1 MNEFLLFATPAIT
14 FMLTVVAL
22 VFLIDGLIDI
32 LTDAIYIAWR
42 FYRRLVFKQEHRP
55 LSENLL
61 GPEKEQ
67 LAAILVPAWQEDAV
81 IGQML
86 DNTVATLKYN
96 NYVIFVGTY
105 PNDQKTIDAVSE
117 ASARHPGKVALV
129 ILDHDGPT
137 TKADCLNG
145 ILRYLHEVESRSG
158 YRFEFLVLDDAEDL
172 VPAYELK
179 VMNHLI
185 PRKDIVQIAVFPV
198 KAKWWEF
205 TAGHYMDEFAV
216 LHLKDMRTREWMT
229 GIVPSAGVG
238 TAFSRRVIDLACALR
253 GEAPFDREALT
264 EDYELPLSLASH
276 NVKEVFVNSGVKPDR
291 RGAHLRKHSP
301 AFIYAN
307 QVQAVRSVFP
317 RTFTSAVRQKS
328 RWVLG
333 IGLQGW
339 EHLGWRG
346 SLWHRFML
354 FRDRRALIGNLANVL
369 GYVLVLF
376 TLALWGCLYAAF
388 GVASFPNV
396 VPEHSLLWYL
406 IMANFFIMCF
416 QLISRAVA
424 TYKIYG
430 FMHAILSVPRAVWG
444 NLINFEAT
452 VRALRIYF
460 TAKRQGVTDI
470 PWDKTSHEFPS

>member
-1 MNEFLLFATPAIT
+1 MNEFITIATPAIT
-14 FMLTVVAL
+14 AMLTVVAII
-22 VFLIDGLIDI
+22 FLIDGLVDI
-32 LTDAIYIAWR
+32 LTDTIYVAWR

-61 GPEKEQ
+61 DPETEQ
-67 LAAILVPAWQEDAV
+67 LAAILVPAWQEDSV

-86 DNTVATLKYN
+86 DNTIKTLKYN
-96 NYVIFVGTY
+96 NYVVFVGVY
-105 PNDQKTIDAVSE
+105 PNDAKTIEAVRE
-117 ASARHPGKVALV
+117 ATARHPGKIAPV
-129 ILDHDGPT
+129 ILDHGGPT

-145 ILRYLHEVESRSG
+145 ILKYLHEFERRLG
-158 YRFEFLVLDDAEDL
+158 HRFEFLVLDDAEDL

-205 TAGHYMDEFAV
+205 TAGHYMDEFAI

-238 TAFSRRVIDLACALR
+238 TGFSRRVIDLACALR
-253 GEAPFDREALT
+253 GDAPFDKNALT
-264 EDYELPLSLASH
+264 EDYELPLSLANH
-276 NVKEVFVNSGVKPDR
+276 NVREIFVNSGVKPDR
-291 RGAHLRKHSP
+291 RNAGLPKHSS
-301 AFIYAN
+301 AFLYAN

-317 RTFTSAVRQKS
+317 RSFSAAVRQKS

-339 EHLGWRG
+339 EHLGWKG

-354 FRDRRALIGNLANVL
+354 FRDRRVLIGNLANVL

-376 TLALWGCLYAAF
+376 TLSLWGCCYAAF
-388 GVASFPNV
+388 GVATFPNV
-396 VPEHSLLWYL
+396 VPAGSLLWYL

-416 QLISRAVA
+416 QLLSRAIA
-424 TYKIYG
+424 TFKIYG
-430 FMHAILSVPRAVWG
+430 FVHAVLSVPRAIWG
-444 NLINFEAT
+444 NIINFEAT

-460 TAKRQGVTDI
+460 TARRNGVSDI
-470 PWDKTSHEFPS
+470 PWDKTSHEFPG